1 MVADIKFLFYKEI
14 KQNIKKWKIFI
25 FLRIIAAIFLTFLL
39 ILTTTAS
46 ILVILNNILDKIYT
60 EYTGT
65 GTKTAEHTYIL
76 IIYSIVVPIIWTTNL
91 LKLIFLNK
99 IIKNFKKN
107 FFSSLL
113 PFKNLLKIKFLN
125 PKKCVQYNP
134 LKEFIIEKMFE
145 QKLALQGSASILHK
159 YNFFYRKP
167 NDLDFISVDASNQ
180 KINFEFEE
188 LKSENFKVN
197 RILESNIYYKINVE
211 DVSIEVLRPKV
222 VVNKFFEI
230 KNKILVPNYYWMIA
244 MKCEQLFLLLHL
256 STEETKI
263 HNTIFD
269 LAYLLNL
276 QKKIDFIVLEEAF
289 LCNKINNYFVQYH
302 LNRTQYH
309 LENEEFKA
317 KLNDFIKNKIP
328 ELFIGNQL
336 SALVSKTQK
345 VINFIIENTKIINLC
360 NKTYELTCNEKVKEA
375 LTNDYFKSSTSQ
387 NKSLINLKL
396 EFANEN
402 EKENFVKKIQTRKQ
416 DYLSLLTNFECLNPI
431 YDKYNEIDIRY
442 LLLNKLI
449 DIL

>member
-1 MVADIKFLFYKEI
+1 MTKPLLTNFLFI
-14 KQNIKKWKIFI
+14 DSIKKYKAKAKKSIVLRSIAFFFLTIFTI
-25 FLRIIAAIFLTFLL
+25 MTSIWIPVVINARELIVSNAEGFYAAIFWNI
-39 ILTTTAS
+39 ILS
-46 ILVILNNILDKIYT
+46 ILWV
-60 EYTGT
+60 
-65 GTKTAEHTYIL
+65 
-76 IIYSIVVPIIWTTNL
+76 SNL
-91 LKLIFLNK
+91 LKLIFVSRLS
-99 IIKNFKKN
+99 KNFKRNIFKS
-107 FFSSLL
+107 FLAYKHLL
-113 PFKNLLKIKFLN
+113 RIKFKN
-125 PKKCVQYNP
+125 PKKCVQYNT

-167 NDLDFISVDASNQ
+167 IDLDFMSIDASNQ

-188 LKSENFKVN
+188 FELENFKVN
-197 RILESNIYYKINVE
+197 KILDSNIYYKTNVE
-211 DVSIEVLRPKV
+211 DVSIEVLRPKI

-256 STEETKI
+256 NTEETKI

-276 QKKIDFIVLEEAF
+276 QKKINFIVLEEAF

-317 KLNDFIKNKIP
+317 KLNDFITNKIP
-328 ELFIGNQL
+328 ELFIENQL
-336 SALVSKTQK
+336 SDLVSKTQQ
-345 VINFIIENTKIINLC
+345 VINFIIENPKIINLC
-360 NKTYELTCNEKVKEA
+360 NKTYELTCNEKAKEV
-375 LTNDYFKSSTSQ
+375 LTIDYFNSSTSQ

-402 EKENFVKKIQTRKQ
+402 EKENFVKKIQTKKQ
-416 DYLSLLTNFECLNPI
+416 DYLNLLTNFECLNPI

-442 LLLNKLI
+442 FLLNKLI
-449 DIL
+449 DKL

>member
-25 FLRIIAAIFLTFLL
+25 FLRIVAAIFLTFLL
-39 ILTTTAS
+39 ILTTSAS

-60 EYTGT
+60 GT
-65 GTKTAEHTYIL
+65 GTKTTEHTCIL

-91 LKLIFLNK
+91 LKLIFLIK

-107 FFSSLL
+107 FFKSLL
-113 PFKNLLKIKFLN
+113 AFKNLLKIKFLN

-145 QKLALQGSASILHK
+145 QKLALQGSVSILHK

-167 NDLDFISVDASNQ
+167 NDLDFMSVDASNQ

-188 LKSENFKVN
+188 FELENFKVN
-197 RILESNIYYKINVE
+197 RILDSNIYYKTNVE

-256 STEETKI
+256 NAEETKI
-263 HNTIFD
+263 YNTIFD
-269 LAYLLNL
+269 LGYLLNL
-276 QKKIDFIVLEEAF
+276 KRKIDFNILEEAF
-289 LCNKINNYFVQYH
+289 LCNKIDNYFVQYH
-302 LNRTQYH
+302 LNRTQYY
-309 LENEEFKA
+309 LENKEFKA
-317 KLNDFIKNKIP
+317 KLNDFITNKIP
-328 ELFIGNQL
+328 ELFNESQL
-336 SALVSKTQK
+336 SDLISKTQQ
-345 VINFIIENTKIINLC
+345 VINFIIQNPKIINLC
-360 NKTYELTCNEKVKEA
+360 NKTYELTCNEKAKEA

-402 EKENFVKKIQTRKQ
+402 EKQNFVKKIKTRKQ
-416 DYLSLLTNFECLNPI
+416 DYLNLLTNFECLNPI
-431 YDKYNEIDIRY
+431 YDKDSKIDIRY

-449 DIL
+449 DKL

>member
-1 MVADIKFLFYKEI
+1 
-14 KQNIKKWKIFI
+14 
-25 FLRIIAAIFLTFLL
+25 
-39 ILTTTAS
+39 
-46 ILVILNNILDKIYT
+46 
-60 EYTGT
+60 
-65 GTKTAEHTYIL
+65 
-76 IIYSIVVPIIWTTNL
+76 
-91 LKLIFLNK
+91 
-99 IIKNFKKN
+99 
-107 FFSSLL
+107 
-113 PFKNLLKIKFLN
+113 
-125 PKKCVQYNP
+125 
-134 LKEFIIEKMFE
+134 MFE

-167 NDLDFISVDASNQ
+167 NDLDFMSVDASNQ
-180 KINFEFEE
+180 KINFEFKEFE
-188 LKSENFKVN
+188 LEKFKVN
-197 RILESNIYYKINVE
+197 RILDSNIYYKTNVE

-256 STEETKI
+256 NAEETKI
-263 HNTIFD
+263 YNTIFD

-276 QKKIDFIVLEEAF
+276 KKKIDFNILEEAF
-289 LCNKINNYFVQYH
+289 LCNKIDNYFVQYH

-309 LENEEFKA
+309 LENKEFKA

-328 ELFIGNQL
+328 ELFIENQL
-336 SALVSKTQK
+336 SDLIAKTQQL
-345 VINFIIENTKIINLC
+345 INFIIENPKILNLC
-360 NKTYELTCNEKVKEA
+360 NKTYELTCNEKTKEA

-396 EFANEN
+396 EFANKN
-402 EKENFVKKIQTRKQ
+402 EKQNFVKKIQTRKQ
-416 DYLSLLTNFECLNPI
+416 DYLNLLTNFECLNPV

>member
-25 FLRIIAAIFLTFLL
+25 FLRIVAAIFLTFLL

-60 EYTGT
+60 GT
-65 GTKTAEHTYIL
+65 GTKTTEHTYIL
-76 IIYSIVVPIIWTTNL
+76 IIYGIVVPIIWTTNL
-91 LKLIFLNK
+91 LKLIFLSK
-99 IIKNFKKN
+99 VIKNFKKN
-107 FFSSLL
+107 FFNSLL
-113 PFKNLLKIKFLN
+113 AFKNLLKIKFLN

-145 QKLALQGSASILHK
+145 QKLALQGSVSILHK
-159 YNFFYRKP
+159 YDFFYRKP
-167 NDLDFISVDASNQ
+167 NDLDFMSVDASNQ

-188 LKSENFKVN
+188 FELENFKVN
-197 RILESNIYYKINVE
+197 RILDSNIYYKTNVE

-230 KNKILVPNYYWMIA
+230 KNKILVPNYYWMVA

-256 STEETKI
+256 NAEETKI
-263 HNTIFD
+263 YNTIFD
-269 LAYLLNL
+269 LGYLLNSK
-276 QKKIDFIVLEEAF
+276 KKIDFKILEEAF
-289 LCNKINNYFVQYH
+289 LCNKIDNYFVQYH
-302 LNRTQYH
+302 LNRTQYY
-309 LENEEFKA
+309 LENKEFKT

-328 ELFIGNQL
+328 ELFNENQL
-336 SALVSKTQK
+336 SDLISKTQQ
-345 VINFIIENTKIINLC
+345 VINFIIQNPKIINLC
-360 NKTYELTCNEKVKEA
+360 NKTYELTSNEKAKEA

-402 EKENFVKKIQTRKQ
+402 EKQNFVKKIQTRKQ
-416 DYLSLLTNFECLNPI
+416 EYLNLLTNFECLNPI
-431 YDKYNEIDIRY
+431 YDKDSEVDIRY

-449 DIL
+449 DKL

>member
-14 KQNIKKWKIFI
+14 KQSIKKWKIFI
-25 FLRIIAAIFLTFLL
+25 FLRIVAAIFLTFLL

-60 EYTGT
+60 GT
-65 GTKTAEHTYIL
+65 STKTAEHTYIL

-91 LKLIFLNK
+91 LKLIFLSK

-107 FFSSLL
+107 FFKSLL
-113 PFKNLLKIKFLN
+113 AFKNLLKIKFLN

-159 YNFFYRKP
+159 YDFFYRKP
-167 NDLDFISVDASNQ
+167 NDLDFMLVDASNQ
-180 KINFEFEE
+180 KINFEFED
-188 LKSENFKVN
+188 FK
-197 RILESNIYYKINVE
+197 LEDCKVTKVLDSNIYYKTNVE
-211 DVSIEVLRPKV
+211 EVLIEVLRPKV

-230 KNKILVPNYYWMIA
+230 KNKILVPNYYWMVA

-256 STEETKI
+256 NAEQIKI

-276 QKKIDFIVLEEAF
+276 KKKIDFNILEEAF
-289 LCNKINNYFVQYH
+289 LCNKIDNYFVQYY
-302 LNRTQYH
+302 LNRTQYY
-309 LENEEFKA
+309 LKNEEFKA
-317 KLNDFIKNKIP
+317 KLNDFITNKIP
-328 ELFIGNQL
+328 ELFNENQL
-336 SALVSKTQK
+336 SDLISKTQQ
-345 VINFIIENTKIINLC
+345 VINFIIQNPKTINLC
-360 NKTYELTCNEKVKEA
+360 NKTYELTCNEKAKVA

-396 EFANEN
+396 EFVNEN
-402 EKENFVKKIQTRKQ
+402 EKQNFVKKIKTRKQ
-416 DYLSLLTNFECLNPI
+416 DYLNLLTNFECLNPI
-431 YDKYNEIDIRY
+431 YDKYNEVDIRY

>member
-1 MVADIKFLFYKEI
+1 MTKPLLINFLFI
-14 KQNIKKWKIFI
+14 DSIKKYKSKAKKSIVLRSIAFFFLTIFTI
-25 FLRIIAAIFLTFLL
+25 MTSIWIPVVINARELIVSNAEGFYAAIFWNI
-39 ILTTTAS
+39 ILS
-46 ILVILNNILDKIYT
+46 ILWV
-60 EYTGT
+60 
-65 GTKTAEHTYIL
+65 
-76 IIYSIVVPIIWTTNL
+76 SNL
-91 LKLIFLNK
+91 LKLIFISRLS
-99 IIKNFKKN
+99 KNFKRNIFKS
-107 FFSSLL
+107 FLAYKHLL
-113 PFKNLLKIKFLN
+113 RIKFKNPN
-125 PKKCVQYNP
+125 KCVQYNT

-167 NDLDFISVDASNQ
+167 NDLDFMSIDASNQ

-197 RILESNIYYKINVE
+197 RILDSNIYYKINVE

-276 QKKIDFIVLEEAF
+276 KKKIDFNILEEAF
-289 LCNKINNYFVQYH
+289 LCNKIDNYFVQYH
-302 LNRTQYH
+302 LNRTQYY
-309 LENEEFKA
+309 LENKEFKA
-317 KLNDFIKNKIP
+317 KLNDFIQNKIP
-328 ELFIGNQL
+328 ELFNENQL
-336 SALVSKTQK
+336 SNLISKTQQ
-345 VINFIIENTKIINLC
+345 VINFIIQNPKIINLC

-402 EKENFVKKIQTRKQ
+402 EKQNFVIKIQTRKQ
-416 DYLSLLTNFECLNPI
+416 DYLNLLTNFECLNPI

-449 DIL
+449 DKL

>member
-25 FLRIIAAIFLTFLL
+25 FLRIVAAIFLTFLL

-46 ILVILNNILDKIYT
+46 ILVILNKI
-60 EYTGT
+60 YTGT
-65 GTKTAEHTYIL
+65 GTKTTEHTYIL
-76 IIYSIVVPIIWTTNL
+76 IIYGIVVPIIWTTNL
-91 LKLIFLNK
+91 LKLIFLSKVN
-99 IIKNFKKN
+99 KNFKKN
-107 FFSSLL
+107 FFNSLL
-113 PFKNLLKIKFLN
+113 TFKNLLKIKFLN

-159 YNFFYRKP
+159 YDFFYRKP
-167 NDLDFISVDASNQ
+167 NDLDFMSVDASNQ
-180 KINFEFEE
+180 KINFEFED
-188 LKSENFKVN
+188 FK
-197 RILESNIYYKINVE
+197 LEDCKVTKVLDSNIYYKTNVE

-256 STEETKI
+256 NAEETKI
-263 HNTIFD
+263 YNTIFD

-276 QKKIDFIVLEEAF
+276 KKKIDFVVLEEAF
-289 LCNKINNYFVQYH
+289 LCNKIDNYFVQYH
-302 LNRTQYH
+302 LNRTQYY
-309 LENEEFKA
+309 LENKEFKV
-317 KLNDFIKNKIP
+317 KLNDFITNKIP
-328 ELFIGNQL
+328 ELFNESQL
-336 SALVSKTQK
+336 SDLISKTQQA
-345 VINFIIENTKIINLC
+345 INFIIQNPKIINLC
-360 NKTYELTCNEKVKEA
+360 NKTYELTCNEKAKEA

-402 EKENFVKKIQTRKQ
+402 EKQNFIKKIKIRKQ
-416 DYLSLLTNFECLNPI
+416 DYLNLLTNFECLNPI
-431 YDKYNEIDIRY
+431 YDKDSEVDIRY

-449 DIL
+449 NKL

>member
-25 FLRIIAAIFLTFLL
+25 FLRIVAAIFLTFLL

-46 ILVILNNILDKIYT
+46 ILVILNKIYT
-60 EYTGT
+60 GS

-76 IIYSIVVPIIWTTNL
+76 IIYSIIVPIIWTTNL
-91 LKLIFLNK
+91 LKLIFLSK

-107 FFSSLL
+107 FFNSLL
-113 PFKNLLKIKFLN
+113 AFKNLLKIKFLN

-167 NDLDFISVDASNQ
+167 NDLYFMSVDASNQ
-180 KINFEFEE
+180 KINFEFED
-188 LKSENFKVN
+188 FK
-197 RILESNIYYKINVE
+197 LEDCKITKVLDSNIYYKTNVE
-211 DVSIEVLRPKV
+211 DVPIEVLRPKV
-222 VVNKFFEI
+222 IVNKFFEI

-256 STEETKI
+256 KAEETKI

-276 QKKIDFIVLEEAF
+276 KKKIDFNILEEAF
-289 LCNKINNYFVQYH
+289 LCNKIDNYFVQYH

-309 LENEEFKA
+309 LENEEFKL
-317 KLNDFIKNKIP
+317 KLNDFITNKIP
-328 ELFIGNQL
+328 ELFIENQL
-336 SALVSKTQK
+336 SDLITKTQQI
-345 VINFIIENTKIINLC
+345 INFIIENHKIFNLC
-360 NKTYELTCNEKVKEA
+360 NKTYELTCNEKVKEE
-375 LTNDYFKSSTSQ
+375 LTNDYLTSSTSR
-387 NKSLINLKL
+387 NKSLVNLKL

-402 EKENFVKKIQTRKQ
+402 EKQNFVKKIQTKKQ
-416 DYLSLLTNFECLNPI
+416 DYLNLLTNFECLNPI

-442 LLLNKLI
+442 LLLNELI
-449 DIL
+449 DKL

>member
-1 MVADIKFLFYKEI
+1 MTKSLLTNFLFIDSIKNYKA
-14 KQNIKKWKIFI
+14 KAKKSIVLRSIAFFFLTIFTI
-25 FLRIIAAIFLTFLL
+25 MTSIWIPVVINARELIVSNAEGFYAAIFWNI
-39 ILTTTAS
+39 ILS
-46 ILVILNNILDKIYT
+46 ILWV
-60 EYTGT
+60 
-65 GTKTAEHTYIL
+65 
-76 IIYSIVVPIIWTTNL
+76 SNL
-91 LKLIFLNK
+91 LKLIFLSRLS
-99 IIKNFKKN
+99 KNFKRNIFKS
-107 FFSSLL
+107 FLAYKHLL
-113 PFKNLLKIKFLN
+113 RIKFKN
-125 PKKCVQYNP
+125 PKKCVQYNT

-145 QKLALQGSASILHK
+145 QKLSLQGSASILHK

-167 NDLDFISVDASNQ
+167 NDLDFMSIDASNQ

-197 RILESNIYYKINVE
+197 RILDSNIYYKINVE

-263 HNTIFD
+263 HNTILD

-289 LCNKINNYFVQYH
+289 LCNKIDNYFVQYH

-317 KLNDFIKNKIP
+317 KLNDFITNKIP
-328 ELFIGNQL
+328 ELFIENQL
-336 SALVSKTQK
+336 SDLVSKTQQ
-345 VINFIIENTKIINLC
+345 VINFIVENPKILNLC
-360 NKTYELTCNEKVKEA
+360 NKTYELTCNEKAKEA
-375 LTNDYFKSSTSQ
+375 LTNHYFKSSTSQ

-402 EKENFVKKIQTRKQ
+402 EKQNFIKKIQTRKQ
-416 DYLSLLTNFECLNPI
+416 DYLNLLTNFECLNPI

-449 DIL
+449 DKL

>member
-25 FLRIIAAIFLTFLL
+25 FLRIVAAIFLTFLL

-60 EYTGT
+60 GT
-65 GTKTAEHTYIL
+65 GTKTTEHTCIL

-91 LKLIFLNK
+91 LKLIFLIK

-107 FFSSLL
+107 FFKSLL
-113 PFKNLLKIKFLN
+113 AFKNLLKIKFLN

-167 NDLDFISVDASNQ
+167 NDLDFMSVDASNQ

-188 LKSENFKVN
+188 FELENFKVN
-197 RILESNIYYKINVE
+197 RILDSNIYYKTNVE

-230 KNKILVPNYYWMIA
+230 KNKILVPNYYWMVA

-256 STEETKI
+256 NAEETKI
-263 HNTIFD
+263 YNTIFD
-269 LAYLLNL
+269 LGYLLNL
-276 QKKIDFIVLEEAF
+276 KKKIDFKILEEAF
-289 LCNKINNYFVQYH
+289 LCNKIDNYFVQYH
-302 LNRTQYH
+302 LNRTQYY
-309 LENEEFKA
+309 LENKEFKT
-317 KLNDFIKNKIP
+317 KLNDFITNKIP
-328 ELFIGNQL
+328 ELFNENQL
-336 SALVSKTQK
+336 SDLISKTQQ
-345 VINFIIENTKIINLC
+345 VINFIIQNPKIINLC
-360 NKTYELTCNEKVKEA
+360 NKTYELTCNEKTKKT
-375 LTNDYFKSSTSQ
+375 LTNDYFKNSTFQ

-396 EFANEN
+396 DFVNEN
-402 EKENFVKKIQTRKQ
+402 EKQNFIKKIQTRKQ
-416 DYLSLLTNFECLNPI
+416 EYLNLLTNFECLNPI
-431 YDKYNEIDIRY
+431 YDKDSEIDIRY

-449 DIL
+449 DKL